1 MVDELVD
8 LGLTGKDQIKGF
20 NACTVVGAVLGRWST
35 NRTVDKG
42 F

>member
-20 NACTVVGAVLGRWST
+20 NACTVVGGGVGRWAT
-35 NRTVDKG
+35 KTPV
-42 F
+42 